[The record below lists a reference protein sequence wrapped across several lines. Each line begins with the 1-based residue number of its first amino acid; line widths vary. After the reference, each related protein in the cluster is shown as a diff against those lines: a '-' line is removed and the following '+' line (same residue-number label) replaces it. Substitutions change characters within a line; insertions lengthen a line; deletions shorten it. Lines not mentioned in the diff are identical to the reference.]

1 MPTATPIT
9 PILFN
14 VIINPLVGDK
24 KNRKKLADAVRVVD
38 LPSLYKRLSDSDLFT
53 YPHILSN
60 INHTYVRFIQI
71 DSVHVCTPGGRGC
84 TGKTRDGEDK
94 TFQNRQVAK
103 ANKNGLK
110 YNPKYESENN
120 RKKYGLI
127 VLNGTIQYTDDKTG
141 KISIPV
147 ESSGV
152 IGVRTG
158 ASKLATIT
166 NSNMNQTNS
175 FMQMILEIEELLLMY
190 LKIPKTRDP
199 SIQMINAE
207 FNMYTDKL
215 KDARPKIINFVGF
228 LEAIQA
234 VPEFNT
240 LYNEATSPW
249 LDCQAGPCVV
259 KSTFRSKTTLPTITI
274 SPYGRVEILGAKTF
288 RDMRA
293 IHRMVVAA
301 YGQLRPEVVEK
312 KQPETT
318 AVCPVSQVTKKRATP
333 PPPPP
338 ISSLSLQNGEVM
350 INKKKCTSHKK
361 DIIVSFFQQQ
371 GSSTKGTKDALCKRM
386 HDILLKKGSL
396 LRNQ

>member
-14 VIINPLVGDK
+14 VIINPLVGY
-24 KNRKKLADAVRVVD
+24 KNPRKKLADAVRVVD
-38 LPSLYKRLSDSDLFT
+38 LPRLYKRLSDSDVFT
-53 YPHILSN
+53 YPHKLSN

-71 DSVHVCTPGGRGC
+71 DSVYVCTPGGRGC
-84 TGKTRDGEDK
+84 TGKTRDGDDK

-103 ANKNGLK
+103 ANKDGLK
-110 YNPKYESENN
+110 YNPKYELETNN
-120 RKKYGLI
+120 LKKYGLI
-127 VLNGTIQYTDDKTG
+127 VLNGTIQYTDGKTG

-190 LKIPKTRDP
+190 LNIPKTRDP

-207 FNMYTDKL
+207 FNLYTYKL
-215 KDARPKIINFVGF
+215 KDARPKINNFVGF

-249 LDCQAGPCVV
+249 LECQGGPCVV
-259 KSTFRSKTTLPTITI
+259 KSTFRSNYPIMKSTLPTITI

-288 RDMRA
+288 RDMRT

-301 YGQLRPEVVEK
+301 YSRLRPEIVNTTVVSD
-312 KQPETT
+312 
-318 AVCPVSQVTKKRATP
+318 VCPVSQVTKKRATP

-338 ISSLSLQNGEVM
+338 ISSLYLQNGEVM
-350 INKKKCTSHKK
+350 INKKKCTLHKK
-361 DIIVSFFQQQ
+361 DIIVSFFQQR
-371 GSSTKGTKDALCKRM
+371 GASTKGTKDALCKRI
-386 HDILLKKGSL
+386 HDILVKNGS
-396 LRNQ
+396 Q